1 MRRLLVALLTT
12 FFIVGAAPA
21 AADASGPAIG
31 RRAARVA
38 SCKPTDKKKPG
49 HSAAKP
55 PKGGKEPT
63 APEPEPEASPA
74 ASSAPTPK
82 GASGPADEEGKTLQR
97 GERVEFDARL
107 IQGQSAKAGAVYLFA
122 RVATNLKSMVKER
135 TSFRD
140 KVVRTVYPTEEAK
153 P

>member
-1 MRRLLVALLTT
+1 MLSHLR
-12 FFIVGAAPA
+12 
-21 AADASGPAIG
+21 
-31 RRAARVA
+31 
-38 SCKPTDKKKPG
+38 
-49 HSAAKP
+49 
-55 PKGGKEPT
+55 
-63 APEPEPEASPA
+63 
-74 ASSAPTPK
+74 
-82 GASGPADEEGKTLQR
+82 KTLQR

>member
-12 FFIVGAAPA
+12 FSIVGASPA
-21 AADASGPAIG
+21 AADAGP
-31 RRAARVA
+31 RRALRTT
-38 SCKPTDKKKPG
+38 SCKPTDKKKPA

-55 PKGGKEPT
+55 PKGEK
-63 APEPEPEASPA
+63 APDPEPEASPA
-74 ASSAPTPK
+74 ASAPTPK
-82 GASGPADEEGKTLQR
+82 GASGPATDEEGKTLQR

>member
-1 MRRLLVALLTT
+1 VRRLLVALLTT
-12 FFIVGAAPA
+12 FFIVGASPA
-21 AADASGPAIG
+21 AADAGP
-31 RRAARVA
+31 RRALRAA
-38 SCKPTDKKKPG
+38 SCKPTDKKKPA

-55 PKGGKEPT
+55 PKGEKGT
-63 APEPEPEASPA
+63 ASPEPEPEAAPA
-74 ASSAPTPK
+74 ASAPTPK
-82 GASGPADEEGKTLQR
+82 GASGPATDEEGKTLQR

>member
-12 FFIVGAAPA
+12 FSLVGAAPA
-21 AADASGPAIG
+21 LADAARPSGQ
-31 RRAARVA
+31 RASRIA
-38 SCKPTDKKKPG
+38 SCKPADKKKPG

-55 PKGGKEPT
+55 PKGGKEPA

-82 GASGPADEEGKTLQR
+82 GATGPADEEGKTLQR